1 MNIFLKS
8 ILAAALAAT
17 SVASFAQV
25 QTVEVVPQPI
35 PGSTNAANNNPTA
48 GYGSSTVQTQIR
60 VDLKDTDEAVHFVRG
75 NTDPFVITKLYE
87 LKHANPYAIR
97 GYLLS
102 VVKGVQINESPVQVD
117 SIKFN
122 DGRGVVLVSAED
134 YRFENK
140 GKGDSIDEIIAE
152 LDQPN
157 MNYSSG
163 KPRMIYFPKVNAA
176 ANLREMVMNVGA
188 SGNDVEFTHGV
199 DRLVVDGGLN
209 ALFIAAPY
217 WSWNAIKEQLDQ
229 YDVPMP
235 EIRLSYEL
243 YEISTENDDK
253 LGVDFQSWKNND
265 GVDFF
270 SVGGRY
276 RNNWARTFAG
286 GINGSHSS
294 RTDFFNFN
302 PKWNTKYFDFLTSTG
317 RAKVVTQGTIT
328 AKNRRKSEISVGSGL
343 FYEEEDPIE
352 DTSINN
358 GIVIDGKP
366 KLPVGADLPLEHG
379 NRQNTKASEGFKFT
393 FEVTPI
399 VTGKAS
405 ILPVK
410 VSGVSLLGWNGD
422 GTPRLNQSE
431 FETEIHL
438 GYEARDF
445 VIGGIKRKQIVRSV
459 SGLPILKD
467 IPILGWAFST
477 ESESARETELV
488 LSVHAELAT
497 PFDNISDD
505 LKNELVEIDDGLT
518 HGIEHPITNLGFE
531 QFGLDSA
538 TIE

>member
-8 ILAAALAAT
+8 ILAAALGAT
-17 SVASFAQV
+17 AVASFAQV

-75 NTDPFVITKLYE
+75 NTDPFVITKVYE

-157 MNYSSG
+157 MNYTSG

-209 ALFIAAPY
+209 ALFIAAPF
-217 WSWNAIKEQLDQ
+217 WSWNAIKEQLEQ

-286 GINGSHSS
+286 GVNGSHSS

-317 RAKVVTQGTIT
+317 RAKVVTQGVIT

-366 KLPVGADLPLEHG
+366 KLPAGADLPLEHG

-393 FEVTPI
+393 LEVTPI

-497 PFDNISDD
+497 PFDNIPAE
-505 LKNELVEIDDGLT
+505 LKNGLVEIDDGLT

>member
-8 ILAAALAAT
+8 LLAAAI
-17 SVASFAQV
+17 SVTALSISAQD
-25 QTVEVVPQPI
+25 QTINVIPHGI
-35 PGSTNAANNNPTA
+35 PGGTNVGNNNPTE

-60 VDLKDTDEAVHFVRG
+60 VDVKDGEEAIHFVRG
-75 NTDPFVITKLYE
+75 NSDPFVITKLYE
-87 LKHANPYAIR
+87 LKHASPYAIR
-97 GYLLS
+97 GYLLN
-102 VVKGVQINESPVQVD
+102 VVKGVQINQSPVSVD
-117 SIKFN
+117 AVKFN

-134 YRFENK
+134 YRFENN

-152 LDQPN
+152 LDQPG
-157 MNYSSG
+157 MFYTSG
-163 KPRMIYFPKVNAA
+163 KARFIYFPKVNAA
-176 ANLREMVMNVGA
+176 ANLREMVKNVGA

-199 DRLVVDGGLN
+199 DNLIVDGGLN
-209 ALFIAAPY
+209 ALFVAAPF
-217 WSWNAIKEQLDQ
+217 WSWNAIKEQLEQ
-229 YDVPMP
+229 YDKPMP
-235 EIRLSYEL
+235 EIRLSYQLLEV
-243 YEISTENDDK
+243 STENDDK

-270 SVGGRY
+270 SAGGRY

-286 GINGSHSS
+286 GIEGSHSN

-302 PKWNTKYFDFLTSTG
+302 PKWNTNYFDFLTSTG
-317 RAKVVTQGTIT
+317 HAKVVTQGVIT

-358 GIVIDGKP
+358 GIVINGKP
-366 KLPVGADLPLEHG
+366 KLPEEVDLPLEHG
-379 NRQNTKASEGFKFT
+379 NRQNTKASEGFKFSL
-393 FEVTPI
+393 EVTPI

-410 VSGVSLLGWNGD
+410 VSGVSLLGWNSD
-422 GTPRLNQSE
+422 GSPRLSQSE

-477 ESESARETELV
+477 ESESARETELILV
-488 LSVHAELAT
+488 AHAELAA
-497 PFDNISDD
+497 PFDNIDEK
-505 LKNELVEIDDGLT
+505 LKDELKDVDDGLT

-531 QFGLDSA
+531 QFGLDSGK
-538 TIE
+538 IE

>member
-8 ILAAALAAT
+8 LLAAAISAT
-17 SVASFAQV
+17 ALSLSAQD
-25 QTVEVVPQPI
+25 QTIDVIPHGI
-35 PGSTNAANNNPTA
+35 PGGTNAGNNNPTA

-60 VDLKDTDEAVHFVRG
+60 VDVKDGEEAIHFIRG
-75 NTDPFVITKLYE
+75 NSDPFVITKLYE
-87 LKHANPYAIR
+87 LKNANPYAIR
-97 GYLLS
+97 GYLLN
-102 VVKGVQINESPVQVD
+102 VVKGVQINQSPVQVD
-117 SIKFN
+117 AVKFN

-134 YRFENK
+134 YRFENN

-152 LDQPN
+152 LDQPG
-157 MNYSSG
+157 MLYTSG
-163 KPRMIYFPKVNAA
+163 KGRFIYFPKVNAA
-176 ANLREMVMNVGA
+176 ANLREMVKNVGA

-199 DRLVVDGGLN
+199 DNLIVDGGLN
-209 ALFIAAPY
+209 ALFVAAPF
-217 WSWNAIKEQLDQ
+217 WSWNAIKEQLEQ
-229 YDVPMP
+229 YDKPMP
-235 EIRLSYEL
+235 EIRLSYQL
-243 YEISTENDDK
+243 LEISTENDDK

-270 SVGGRY
+270 SAGGRY
-276 RNNWARTFAG
+276 RNNWATTFAG

-317 RAKVVTQGTIT
+317 RAKVVTQGVIT

-379 NRQNTKASEGFKFT
+379 NRQNTKASEGFKFN

-405 ILPVK
+405 VLPVK
-410 VSGVSLLGWNGD
+410 VSGVSLLGWNSD
-422 GTPRLNQSE
+422 GTPRLSE
-431 FETEIHL
+431 SKFETEIQL

>member
-25 QTVEVVPQPI
+25 QTVEVVPHAI
-35 PGSTNAANNNPTA
+35 PGGTNAANNNPTA

-157 MNYSSG
+157 MNYTSG

-243 YEISTENDDK
+243 YEVSTENDDK

-393 FEVTPI
+393 LEVTPI

-477 ESESARETELV
+477 ESESARETELI

-505 LKNELVEIDDGLT
+505 LKDQLVEIDDGLT